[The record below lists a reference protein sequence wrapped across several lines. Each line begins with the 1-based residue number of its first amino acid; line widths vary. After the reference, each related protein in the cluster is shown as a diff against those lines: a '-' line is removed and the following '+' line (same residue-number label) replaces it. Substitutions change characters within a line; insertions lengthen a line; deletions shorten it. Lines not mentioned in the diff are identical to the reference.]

1 MNPLLQWL
9 GAMPASLRS
18 PLAIILGA
26 IPGALARYYATIFL
40 ARIFGNDL
48 PYATFLINFSG
59 CVGMGLVVTL
69 ATQPALLSPD
79 LRLLLAV
86 GFLGSYTTFST
97 YALEVTS
104 LWRTGQ
110 LAEGILY
117 GLGSLVIGAIGV
129 LLGSL
134 IAHRL
139 SI

>member
-69 ATQPALLSPD
+69 ATSPTLISPD

-110 LAEGILY
+110 TAESFIY
-117 GLGSLVIGAIGV
+117 GLGSLILGAIGI
-129 LLGSL
+129 LMGNL
-134 IAHRL
+134 IARRF

>member
-1 MNPLLQWL
+1 
-9 GAMPASLRS
+9 MPVSLRS

-26 IPGALARYYATIFL
+26 IPGALCRYYATIFL
-40 ARIFGNDL
+40 ARLFGNDL

-69 ATQPALLSPD
+69 ATQPALMSPD

-97 YALEVTS
+97 YALEVTA

-110 LAEGILY
+110 LAEGLIY
-117 GLGSLVIGAIGV
+117 GLGSLVVGAIGV
-129 LLGSL
+129 LLGNL
-134 IAHRL
+134 IAHRFTL
-139 SI
+139 

>member
-1 MNPLLQWL
+1 MNHLLQWL

-26 IPGALARYYATIFL
+26 MPGALCRYYGTVFL
-40 ARIFGNDL
+40 SGIFGNDL

-69 ATQPALLSPD
+69 ATQPTLMSPD
-79 LRLLLAV
+79 VRLMLAV

-97 YALEVTS
+97 YALEVTV

-110 LAEGILY
+110 MGEGILY
-117 GLGSLVIGAIGV
+117 GLGSLVLGMIGV

-139 SI
+139 T